1 MKKQSLIVYVLVFSL
16 VFLSGFGMGGALESY
31 RSEERFE
38 KMRNQIM
45 LMEIVRLKRNEAIKK
60 YHSIMNKAIEEIK
73 QRDEEIKKLK
83 ENDYT

>member
-1 MKKQSLIVYVLVFSL
+1 MKKQSLAVYVLVFSL

-45 LMEIVRLKRNEAIKK
+45 IMEIMRLKRNEAIKK
-60 YHSIMNKAIEEIK
+60 YHSVMQKAIEQIK
-73 QRDEEIKKLK
+73 QKDEELKKLK
-83 ENDYT
+83 EDNYT